1 MSWSF
6 GQASLCTLSLALYVA
21 VSICICRAIHI
32 LFVRLARYAIWI
44 SMYPT
49 IWLANN
55 KFSLTLLYLLRLLL
69 LRLVLSARFPFR
81 SRGRIIV
88 FCAHTLIYTP
98 ICTASTFSC
107 SFSPS
112 FTQFFPI
119 RVNAFFAVVTTAT
132 ATATLTSTTATGERD
147 ERQRTALGS
156 FSAVAV
162 RNPTCVSWAVYA
174 YLCMVCCGSL
184 PFLGFFFG
192 SSCYQSC

>member
-1 MSWSF
+1 MRYGFLCIQPF
-6 GQASLCTLSLALYVA
+6 GWLTTNSLSVSSVFYGCCCFAWYSLLVFLSVVVA
-21 VSICICRAIHI
+21 VL
-32 LFVRLARYAIWI
+32 LF
-44 SMYPT
+44 
-49 IWLANN
+49 
-55 KFSLTLLYLLRLLL
+55 
-69 LRLVLSARFPFR
+69 SALHT
-81 SRGRIIV
+81 
-88 FCAHTLIYTP
+88 HTLIHTP
-98 ICTASTFSC
+98 ICTASTVSC

-147 ERQRTALGS
+147 ERLRTALGS

-162 RNPTCVSWAVYA
+162 RNPTCVSWAVCA